1 MPQITGKPLRPHRSE
16 RVLSSSKSTQKLF
29 APLVG
34 ERCWGAR
41 IRSDRRL
48 ALQFGKPLEPRKTRG
63 EWHLVLLSGCWRIE
77 HRGRIAAGSDDN
89 ANSLTRALPR
99 YLRNRFSMLEFWPSR
114 FDAAFVFENDVV
126 LRTFQT
132 RDEYSWWLFA
142 PPNSRLVVGPGAD
155 VKLQDQRLAGV

>member
-1 MPQITGKPLRPHRSE
+1 
-16 RVLSSSKSTQKLF
+16 
-29 APLVG
+29 
-34 ERCWGAR
+34 
-41 IRSDRRL
+41 
-48 ALQFGKPLEPRKTRG
+48 
-63 EWHLVLLSGCWRIE
+63 
-77 HRGRIAAGSDDN
+77 
-89 ANSLTRALPR
+89 
-99 YLRNRFSMLEFWPSR
+99 MLEFWPSR